1 VRAVT
6 PMAPHAAAFSV
17 GFTSDFF
24 TPDGRSAF
32 GNIGTE
38 LLDEVGMPHRSIGES
53 VPDLSASD
61 IAPFNAIAVLARRVG
76 AAALEGAPELA
87 LVARY
92 GVGYDSVDVAACT
105 RNGVLLTITPEGV
118 RRPMATTNLC
128 YLLALSHRLL
138 EQDRFTRAGGWAK
151 KYELMGTGL
160 SNRTLGVIG
169 FGNIAREFIELAK
182 PLDMTIISHDPYANP
197 EQAAAMGV
205 ELVSLEEL
213 LTRSDFVTVLCALTP
228 DTRHLLNADRL
239 SLMKPTAYLISTAR
253 GPIVD
258 QAALTTVL
266 QERRIAGAG
275 MDVWEKEPVDPDD
288 PILKLD
294 NVIVSPHGLALTD
307 EWIWITGRVAMG
319 AVLDVAAGNIPPNVV
334 NREVLDS
341 PLLQAKLDRFREAS
355 R

>member
-1 VRAVT
+1 MPT
-6 PMAPHAAAFSV
+6 HEGGFSV
-17 GFTSDFF
+17 GFTSDFY
-24 TPDGRSAF
+24 TAEGRSAF
-32 GNIGTE
+32 GNLGWD
-38 LLDEVGMPHRSIGES
+38 LLEEAGIPYRSTGEK
-53 VPDLSASD
+53 VADLSAED
-61 IAPFNAIAVLARRVG
+61 IRPFNAIAVLARKVG
-76 AAALEGAPELA
+76 AAALEGAPDLA

-169 FGNIAREFIELAK
+169 FGNIAREFIGLAK
-182 PLDMTIISHDPYANP
+182 PLDMRIISHDPYANP
-197 EQAAAMGV
+197 ELAAEMGV

-213 LTRSDFVTVLCALTP
+213 LAQSDFVTVLCALTP
-228 DTRHLLNADRL
+228 ETRHLLNAERL
-239 SLMKPTAYLISTAR
+239 ALMKPTAYLISTAR

-258 QAALTTVL
+258 QAALTRVL

-275 MDVWEKEPVDPDD
+275 MDVWEQEPVDPND

-319 AVLDVAAGNIPPNVV
+319 AVMDVAAGKIPSNVV
-334 NREVLDS
+334 NRDVIDS
-341 PLLQAKLDRFREAS
+341 PLLQAKLDRFREAA